1 MSYLLLFASIFLAV
15 LKSSV
20 YNNYAKSEKPDTD
33 GIFLFNTVGYGVAVI
48 AYLCFGIGG
57 KLSPATFYS
66 AIFYAASVCSL
77 QALTIAAMKIG
88 SMSSTSLMVL
98 YGMIIPSIAGPI
110 FWKEDFSFWQGVG
123 IVLILISMWLLSKDG
138 SKEESANNKWKL
150 LAVLCFV
157 LSGFAGLAEKI
168 HQSTDGR
175 NERTMFLFAAYLIMF
190 IVSVVGYLI
199 LRKRNKEKVHS
210 KPILISGG
218 ITGIIV
224 ALYGLTNLTLAGTL
238 DSLIYYPVA
247 NGGALLFTVLI
258 SVTLFKEKCT
268 KRHIW
273 GFISGFA
280 AILLLSLP
288 I

>member
-20 YNNYAKSEKPDTD
+20 YNNYAKNVKPDTD

-48 AYLCFGIGG
+48 AYLCFGIGS

-66 AIFYAASVCSL
+66 AIFYAVSVCSL

-123 IVLILISMWLLSKDG
+123 VVLILISMWLLSKDG
-138 SKEESANNKWKL
+138 SKEENANNKWKV

-157 LSGFAGLAEKI
+157 LSGCAGLAEKI

-175 NERTMFLFAAYLIMF
+175 NERTMFLFTAYLIMF
-190 IVSVVGYLI
+190 VVSVIGHFI
-199 LRKRNKEKVHS
+199 LKKGKKVHN
-210 KPILISGG
+210 KPILINGG

-224 ALYGLTNLTLAGTL
+224 AFYGLTNLTLAGTL